1 MLGLTGVRGI
11 VASAVLAGVLAGGVV
26 ANGATPTAQCSVG
39 RYLVDGGDLFEGG
52 VQPKHLTGDTGHGGT
67 VSLVGDR
74 VSIEGVCPETQARLK
89 AGRTRTKVTAK
100 WTNCA
105 GFGLVRLVGALRGE
119 GCDALQGRI
128 IARKPRFKR
137 RFQASRMLGD
147 PTDCVAED
155 TFMQLQRRVF
165 GGCRVSTC
173 HGSTVSGGLDLRV
186 GAAHFNLV
194 DQPATNSAAAA
205 AGKKRVV
212 PGDPDASFLWQ
223 KLVGHLEP
231 DEGERMPSTGREPTE
246 LELEMLRA
254 WIAEGAPQVGVVES
268 APCLPPREFVPAEP
282 LLPPPGGYQI
292 VFEGPTLAPGEE
304 GEGCMWIEAP
314 FAEDF
319 VVGTFEYSLNPGTH
333 HFAMWEHARGP
344 DPVLNVFDP
353 DDLACLSQGARP
365 DGVTISGAGETPYF
379 VDDYPAGAGRRLT
392 GGMYIGINPHYYN
405 EFDSPIQEKIWI
417 NLHPVVGPLEHEVQ
431 TLLSTPARLG
441 SENSYSF
448 EVPAFSTATHRLR
461 YTNTSGVPLQIFE
474 LSSHQHQRGT
484 RFTAWNSSGTR
495 IFENFDWA
503 HPAILDFDTPLAL
516 APNDWIEFEC
526 EWDNGLTRPV
536 RRCGDSVNDTGCM
549 PGEPVDIG
557 FGVTAQDEMC
567 FLTGFY
573 WTD

>member
-194 DQPATNSAAAA
+194 DQPATKIGRASCRE
-205 AGKKRVV
+205 RV
-212 PGDPDASFLWQ
+212 
-223 KLVGHLEP
+223 
-231 DEGERMPSTGREPTE
+231 
-246 LELEMLRA
+246 
-254 WIAEGAPQVGVVES
+254 
-268 APCLPPREFVPAEP
+268 
-282 LLPPPGGYQI
+282 
-292 VFEGPTLAPGEE
+292 
-304 GEGCMWIEAP
+304 
-314 FAEDF
+314 
-319 VVGTFEYSLNPGTH
+319 
-333 HFAMWEHARGP
+333 
-344 DPVLNVFDP
+344 
-353 DDLACLSQGARP
+353 
-365 DGVTISGAGETPYF
+365 
-379 VDDYPAGAGRRLT
+379 
-392 GGMYIGINPHYYN
+392 
-405 EFDSPIQEKIWI
+405 
-417 NLHPVVGPLEHEVQ
+417 
-431 TLLSTPARLG
+431 
-441 SENSYSF
+441 
-448 EVPAFSTATHRLR
+448 
-461 YTNTSGVPLQIFE
+461 
-474 LSSHQHQRGT
+474 
-484 RFTAWNSSGTR
+484 
-495 IFENFDWA
+495 
-503 HPAILDFDTPLAL
+503 
-516 APNDWIEFEC
+516 
-526 EWDNGLTRPV
+526 
-536 RRCGDSVNDTGCM
+536 
-549 PGEPVDIG
+549 
-557 FGVTAQDEMC
+557 
-567 FLTGFY
+567 
-573 WTD
+573 